1 MQDGFDETR
10 RQGRVKR
17 LMRGLLARVGKVQI
31 AAVNIAIA
39 AVAAVNAPGRPVVRR
54 KRPWQ
59 TDPYADHCVRVYE
72 SPGPV
77 SEAAAKAQAIPT
89 RRAVKLQD
97 GTVYIVYSDGS
108 FRVRG
113 VPERRP
119 AGLSGR
125 QRRIGR
131 KRYRVL
137 LAAHLRRQPLQTAT
151 SGS

>member
-1 MQDGFDETR
+1 MQGFTSVVARAID
-10 RQGRVKR
+10 R
-17 LMRGLLARVGKVQI
+17 LIRGVLPTKGEDDPGTVS
-31 AAVNIAIA
+31 
-39 AVAAVNAPGRPVVRR
+39 GRPVVKRG
-54 KRPWQ
+54 RPWQ
-59 TDPYADHCVRVYE
+59 VDPYATHRVRVYE

-137 LAAHLRRQPLQTAT
+137 LAAHLRRQQLQTAT